1 MHMEGP
7 KPGFCP
13 GLRFDANAT
22 RLIRQAPPKTPYLA
36 MILTKSR
43 PAPKNKAGFAEI
55 LSDSLAALAHQP
67 HGTLQPTS
75 NVFAMLRLVLL
86 ALPPQ
91 IGAFYL

>member
-1 MHMEGP
+1 V
-7 KPGFCP
+7 
-13 GLRFDANAT
+13 
-22 RLIRQAPPKTPYLA
+22 
-36 MILTKSR
+36 
-43 PAPKNKAGFAEI
+43 
-55 LSDSLAALAHQP
+55 HQP